1 MLNEYIPFIV
11 FAMDE
16 ETGRILD
23 VLEKEE
29 MVSSCKMDPYGTIS
43 LLFPASIVKY
53 RSESTAMRAS
63 FFCGEFQFEFQGGT
77 LKACAS
83 SSEELANA

>member
-1 MLNEYIPFIV
+1 MLDEKISFMV

-16 ETGRILD
+16 ETSNILD
-23 VLEKEE
+23 LLETEDL
-29 MVSSCKMDPYGTIS
+29 VSTCKMDPYGTIS

-53 RSESTAMRAS
+53 RSEPTAMQAS
-63 FFCGEFQFEFQGGT
+63 FVCGGFHFDFQDGT

>member
-23 VLEKEE
+23 SLEKEE
-29 MVSSCKMDPYGTIS
+29 MVSTCKMDPYGTIS
-43 LLFPASIVKY
+43 LLFPASIVEY
-53 RSESTAMRAS
+53 RSEPTAMQA
-63 FFCGEFQFEFQGGT
+63 FFVCGGFHFDFHGGT